1 MCLAVPGKI
10 ISINNANPD
19 LIMGKV
25 DFGGVAKEICLEWT
39 PEAKV
44 GDYVLAHVG
53 FALSIVDEKEAL
65 ETIEVVRQVGELL
78 DEQENDFE
86 KLDEGNKNQNKI
98 S

>member
-10 ISINNANPD
+10 VSINNSNPD

-25 DFGGVAKEICLEWT
+25 DFGGVSKEICLEWV

-53 FALSIVDEKEAL
+53 FALSIVDAKEAL
-65 ETIEVVRQVGELL
+65 ETIDVVREMGELL

-86 KLDEGNKNQNKI
+86 NFDEGNKNQNKI